1 MNVLVRLCQIG
12 ELSKRVIEGC
22 GACSFFDFG
31 LLKADSA
38 GSRIDAF
45 FRAFL
50 GLAVSSALVAAA
62 SLSASDSDFYLG
74 RNLDRSRNSLVKE
87 LLLKLMRLLMQI
99 RLIYSTSCFSCDFRP
114 SDPSL

>member
-1 MNVLVRLCQIG
+1 MSLR
-12 ELSKRVIEGC
+12 
-22 GACSFFDFG
+22 GACSFFSFG

-62 SLSASDSDFYLG
+62 SLSASGVGILIGLG
-74 RNLDRSRNSLVKE
+74 
-87 LLLKLMRLLMQI
+87 I
-99 RLIYSTSCFSCDFRP
+99 RL
-114 SDPSL
+114 

>member
-1 MNVLVRLCQIG
+1 MSACFRYPGIG

-22 GACSFFDFG
+22 GACSFFSFG
-31 LLKADSA
+31 LVKAESA

-50 GLAVSSALVAAA
+50 GLAVSSSLVAAA
-62 SLSASDSDFYLG
+62 SLSASDSDLDVG
-74 RNLDRSRNSLVKE
+74 RNLDRSRSSLVKE

-99 RLIYSTSCFSCDFRP
+99 RLI
-114 SDPSL
+114 

>member
-1 MNVLVRLCQIG
+1 MSVLVRLCQIG

-22 GACSFFDFG
+22 GACSFFSFG

-62 SLSASDSDFYLG
+62 SLFSASDSEG

-87 LLLKLMRLLMQI
+87 LLLKLMRLLM
-99 RLIYSTSCFSCDFRP
+99 LV
-114 SDPSL
+114 